1 MFLAFRRSI
10 IAIFALATIGSI
22 YYTTQLKFTFSFD
35 QFFPKGDKDYL
46 FFENY
51 KNDFGADDNFMI
63 IAVPN
68 NPSVFDSSFL
78 NKFHQT
84 SIDAANLPYV
94 TQSQSLTQLSF
105 PVKTPFGFFPVPVIH
120 MDDPSRWEEDKE
132 KILNDRRFVYNLID
146 EKATALCIALRVKD
160 DINIS
165 ESNILI
171 GAVDSL
177 MAAKKIATYHSLGR
191 ANFQKS
197 LVEFQKREIFFAF
210 IASIILVTIIMFLLY
225 RKWIGI
231 LIALGSIALGLLLF
245 LGLLGAWGREMNAL
259 SALYPVLMLIVGS
272 SDVIHIFSKYTDELK
287 SGKKSTEAMSVTL
300 REIGVATLL
309 TSITTAIGF
318 ATLMTSELETIR
330 EFGLNAAIGVMIAYV
345 TVLLF
350 TTSLLSFFEI
360 DDIIDTTSSNK
371 KWNGLLSW
379 VTYACF
385 HSGKKIWIIFG
396 GAVLFFAVG
405 ITLIKTNYN
414 IVNNLPRGYRVT
426 EDFLYFEKNF
436 GGFRPMEYAITSKS
450 QQLRADDYEII
461 KEVNKLE
468 EYLHNTG
475 NIKTSVS
482 LAMVYKSFNQMNSG
496 NQNGAYRFPENK
508 ETFQEYRRYTEMLSQ
523 EQQSVLVSKDGKKTR
538 ISARIT
544 DLGAD
549 SIKDFTRITDQ
560 WISNNLDTSLIE
572 VKQTGTGLILDKN
585 SEYVR
590 DNLLQGLGLSI
601 IIISILMC
609 ILFRS
614 IKMLLIAMI
623 PNIIPLI
630 MAAGMMGYLN
640 IDMEA
645 GVSIIFTVIFG
656 IAVDDSIHF
665 LTRYKL
671 CRDAGMKND
680 ESIRV
685 TIMESGKAIIITSI
699 VLFFG
704 FMNMI
709 FSVSPPTFNI
719 GILISTTLVGALLCD
734 IFLLPVIIWYAYRD

>member
-1 MFLAFRRSI
+1 MFLPFRRSI
-10 IAIFALATIGSI
+10 IAIFILATIGSI
-22 YYTTQLKFTFSFD
+22 YFTTQLRFTFSFD
-35 QFFPKGDKDYL
+35 QFFPKGDKDYI

-51 KNDFGADDNFMI
+51 KNEFGADDNFMI

-68 NPSVFDSSFL
+68 SPGVFDSSFL

-84 SIDAANLPYV
+84 SLEAANLPYV
-94 TQSQSLTQLSF
+94 IQSQSLTQLSF
-105 PVKTPFGFFPVPVIH
+105 PVKTPFGFFAVPVIH
-120 MDDPSRWEEDKE
+120 LDDASRWEEDKR
-132 KILNDRRFVYNLID
+132 KILADRRFVYNLID
-146 EKATALCIALRVKD
+146 DKATALCIALRVKD

-165 ESNILI
+165 ESNILMS
-171 GAVDSL
+171 AVDSL
-177 MAAKKIATYHSLGR
+177 MAANKISKFHCLGR

-197 LVEFQKREIFFAF
+197 LVEFQKSEILFAF
-210 IASIILVTIIMFLLY
+210 VASIILVTIVMFLLY

-272 SDVIHIFSKYTDELK
+272 SDVIHIFSKFTDELK
-287 SGKKSTEAMSVTL
+287 SGKNRNDAMNVTL
-300 REIGVATLL
+300 KEIGVATLL
-309 TSITTAIGF
+309 TSLTTAVGF

-330 EFGLNAAIGVMIAYV
+330 EFGLNAAIGVMVAYV

-350 TTSLLSFFEI
+350 TTSLLSYFKIE
-360 DDIIDTTSSNK
+360 DIIDTTAGNR
-371 KWNGLLSW
+371 KWDGLLSRISQ
-379 VTYACF
+379 VCF
-385 HSGKKIWIIFG
+385 HSGKKILLIFT
-396 GAVLFFAVG
+396 GALVFFIAGMLLV
-405 ITLIKTNYN
+405 KTNYS

-436 GGFRPMEYAITSKS
+436 GGFRPMEYAISSKS
-450 QQLRADDYEII
+450 RQYRADDFEILQ
-461 KEVNKLE
+461 EANKLE
-468 EYLHNTG
+468 EYLHSTG

-482 LAMVYKSFNQMNSG
+482 MAMVYKSFNQMNG
-496 NQNGAYRFPENK
+496 ANQNGAYMFPTDK
-508 ETFQEYRRYTEMLSQ
+508 ETFQQYRKYTEMMSQ
-523 EQQSVLVSKDGKKTR
+523 EQQSILVSKDGKKTR

-549 SIKDFTRITDQ
+549 SIKQFTKLTDD
-560 WISNNLDTSLIE
+560 WIANNLDTTLVE

-601 IIISILMC
+601 LMISILMG

-614 IKMLLIAMI
+614 FKMLVIALI
-623 PNIIPLI
+623 PNLIPLI
-630 MAAGMMGYLN
+630 MAAGVMGYLG

-656 IAVDDSIHF
+656 IAVDDTIHF

-671 CRDAGMKND
+671 ARSAGMHND
-680 ESIRV
+680 ASIQV

-734 IFLLPVIIWYAYRD
+734 IFLLPVLMRYTYRD